1 MRTDL
6 LLIGVSTPLHREGTE
21 YVEEV
26 TRQKQQGLD
35 PSQQGVSHTANIS
48 GHATERNVPLDTVES
63 SAVPDVTYE
72 HRPKT
77 LPQNELAERE
87 KERGLRGG
95 ATGAPSQV
103 VASEAS
109 AGHAPG
115 AVDSS
120 ETVHEKEQV
129 ERELLSKVT
138 PTEPAIE
145 AQAGSRSGP
154 AAGHGIAPAA
164 GSVPP
169 APGAIETALKNNT
182 ALESEDA
189 TPTARNV
196 GSAPVIPDEK
206 PRAASMVNHSLDAL
220 LPPTAVEKKGFDQPP
235 TVLTDPKRSGS
246 GIKSGDAENASEKAS
261 SPREHYRQDSETLP
275 KEQYHGSQSERGQS
289 KPTGPGKPGEKE
301 NPDAIP
307 TAGGQKVGEQ
317 HFGESKKLPDA
328 P

>member
-1 MRTDL
+1 M
-6 LLIGVSTPLHREGTE
+6 
-21 YVEEV
+21 
-26 TRQKQQGLD
+26 
-35 PSQQGVSHTANIS
+35 
-48 GHATERNVPLDTVES
+48 PLDTVES
-63 SAVPDVTYE
+63 SALPDVTYE

-77 LPQNELAERE
+77 LPQNELAEQE
-87 KERGLRGG
+87 KERGLRVG

-103 VASEAS
+103 VTSEAS
-109 AGHAPG
+109 AGHALG

-120 ETVHEKEQV
+120 ETVYEKDQV

-138 PTEPAIE
+138 PTEPAVE

-154 AAGHGIAPAA
+154 AAGHGVAPAA

-169 APGAIETALKNNT
+169 APGAIETALKNNKT
-182 ALESEDA
+182 LESEDA
-189 TPTARNV
+189 TPTALHA

-220 LPPTAVEKKGFDQPP
+220 LPPTAVEKRGVEQPP

-246 GIKSGDAENASEKAS
+246 GIKSGDAGKTSEQPS

-275 KEQYHGSQSERGQS
+275 KENYNGSQSERTQS
-289 KPTGPGKPGEKE
+289 KTTGAGKPGEKE
-301 NPDAIP
+301 NPSAIP

-317 HFGESKKLPDA
+317 HFGESKLLPDA